1 MKSDLYRLNQ
11 KYRGAPTKKSAYAKG
26 GSVRRHF
33 DGGGLNDM
41 TGDGGDGSGQADPNG
56 GAGEDTVAD
65 GASPPAGP
73 PPARVTVPSGSGN
86 RTMDLESLLQRYATP
101 TTNYGAQLAQAQ
113 QAARSETEAFS
124 NAVRQMA
131 ERTESPTSRAEMY
144 FRLAAAFGAPT
155 KTGKFAENL
164 SLVGKEMSEY
174 AKGRRTEEADRR
186 TLGLRAQELRMT
198 GARQD
203 LASLQTLAG
212 QEAAERRAINSKVI
226 EAYLRGNQP
235 SARETRINDM
245 MSTYNVDRATASRI
259 VDNVDSVVADPVSGT
274 PQLVNRITGEARP
287 VTAVGPSLA
296 GPPAAA
302 PTTAAPT
309 TAAPAAAGSGTAAP
323 SAGPPNASTTAAPAA
338 EQPRRTL
345 WQMAPDVTG
354 LVPALQETAQGVT
367 GQVGVNVA
375 PSGLVR
381 DRQTFANAQGELIR
395 SLSNN
400 PQFPVR
406 EMERIRQ
413 EVSISPGAMTDER
426 SLRERMRS
434 VDTYLR
440 ERLENQQRAGQDTSL
455 PVETRRAARKAAEDI
470 RNFLSI
476 LGVPRQNEEP
486 ASPPPRQDTRRRPAA
501 NNTQIPRVGQ
511 VVDGYTFLGGDPSD
525 QKNWSR
531 E

>member
-11 KYRGAPTKKSAYAKG
+11 KYRGAPSKKR
-26 GSVRRHF
+26 VRRRF
-33 DGGGLNDM
+33 DEGGLNDLAASYN
-41 TGDGGDGSGQADPNG
+41 DGSGQADPNDGEGGDVTTG
-56 GAGEDTVAD
+56 GAGQGT
-65 GASPPAGP
+65 P
-73 PPARVTVPSGSGN
+73 PPARVTIPAASGN

-124 NAVRQMA
+124 NAVRQMS
-131 ERTESPTSRAEMY
+131 ERSDSPTSRAEMY

-186 TLGLRAQELRMT
+186 ALGLRAQELRMT

-226 EAYLRGNQP
+226 EAYLRSNQP
-235 SARETRINDM
+235 SARETRITDI
-245 MSTYNVDRATASRI
+245 MSTHGIDRPTASRLVDGVEKI
-259 VDNVDSVVADPVSGT
+259 VVDPVTGMPQIVNQISG
-274 PQLVNRITGEARP
+274 ESRP
-287 VTAVGPSLA
+287 VTAAGPSLA

-302 PTTAAPT
+302 TTT
-309 TAAPAAAGSGTAAP
+309 TAPAAAGSGTAAP
-323 SAGPPNASTTAAPAA
+323 PTEGPAG

-354 LVPALQETAQGVT
+354 LVPAIQETAQGGT

-375 PSGLVR
+375 PAGLAR
-381 DRQTFANAQGELIR
+381 DRQTFATAQNELIR
-395 SLSNN
+395 SLSIN

-406 EMERIRQ
+406 EIERIRQ
-413 EVSISPGAMTDER
+413 EISIAPGAWTDVR
-426 SLRERMRS
+426 SLRERMGA

-440 ERLENQQRAGQDTSL
+440 EKLENQTRAGQDTSL
-455 PVETRRAARKAAEDI
+455 PVDTRRAALQSANDI

-476 LGVPRQNEEP
+476 LGVPRQSEEP
-486 ASPPPRQDTRRRPAA
+486 APPPPRRDTRRPPSSSPP
-501 NNTQIPRVGQ
+501 QQ
-511 VVDGYTFLGGDPSD
+511 GG
-525 QKNWSR
+525 WSIQPI

>member
-11 KYRGAPTKKSAYAKG
+11 KYRGAPTRKR
-26 GSVRRHF
+26 VRRRF
-33 DGGGLNDM
+33 DQGGLNDLAASYN
-41 TGDGGDGSGQADPNG
+41 DGSGQADP
-56 GAGEDTVAD
+56 AD
-65 GASPPAGP
+65 GAGSDVTTEGASSAAP
-73 PPARVTVPSGSGN
+73 PPARVTIPAASGN
-86 RTMDLESLLQRYATP
+86 RTMDLESLLQRYASP

-155 KTGKFAENL
+155 KTGQFAENL

-186 TLGLRAQELRMT
+186 ALGLRAQELRMT

-226 EAYLRGNQP
+226 ESYLRANQP
-235 SARETRINDM
+235 SARETRITEAM
-245 MSTYNVDRATASRI
+245 ATYGIDRPAASRLVDGVEKI
-259 VDNVDSVVADPVSGT
+259 VVNPVTGMPQIVNIMSGDS
-274 PQLVNRITGEARP
+274 RP
-287 VTAVGPSLA
+287 VTPAGPSLA
-296 GPPAAA
+296 GPPGAA
-302 PTTAAPT
+302 PTT
-309 TAAPAAAGSGTAAP
+309 AAAGSGTAAP
-323 SAGPPNASTTAAPAA
+323 SAAPTTEGPAG

-354 LVPALQETAQGVT
+354 LVPAIQETAQGAT

-375 PSGLVR
+375 PAGLVR
-381 DRQTFANAQGELIR
+381 DRQTFATAQNELIR
-395 SLSNN
+395 ALSIN

-406 EMERIRQ
+406 EIERIRQ
-413 EVSISPGAMTDER
+413 EISIAPGAMTDER
-426 SLRERMRS
+426 SLRERMRA

-440 ERLENQQRAGQDTSL
+440 EKLENQTRAGQDTSL
-455 PVETRRAARKAAEDI
+455 PVDTRRAALQSANDI

-476 LGVPRQNEEP
+476 LGVPRQSEEP
-486 ASPPPRQDTRRRPAA
+486 APPPPRQDTRRRD
-501 NNTQIPRVGQ
+501 TRQ
-511 VVDGYTFLGGDPSD
+511 PSRPP
-525 QKNWSR
+525 QQEGWSIQPI

>member
-1 MKSDLYRLNQ
+1 MKSDLYRLNR
-11 KYRGAPTKKSAYAKG
+11 KYRGAPTKKR
-26 GSVRRHF
+26 VRRRF
-33 DGGGLNDM
+33 DEGGLNDLAASYN
-41 TGDGGDGSGQADPNG
+41 DGSGQANPADGEGSDVTTG
-56 GAGEDTVAD
+56 GASSA
-65 GASPPAGP
+65 AP
-73 PPARVTVPSGSGN
+73 PPARVTIPTASGN

-186 TLGLRAQELRMT
+186 ALGLRAQELRMT

-212 QEAAERRAINSKVI
+212 QEAAERRAINGKVI

-274 PQLVNRITGEARP
+274 PQLVNRITGEVRP
-287 VTAVGPSLA
+287 VTAARPSLA

-323 SAGPPNASTTAAPAA
+323 SATPTTEGSAG

-476 LGVPRQNEEP
+476 LGVPRQSEEP
-486 ASPPPRQDTRRRPAA
+486 APPPPRRDTRRPSRPP
-501 NNTQIPRVGQ
+501 QQEG
-511 VVDGYTFLGGDPSD
+511 
-525 QKNWSR
+525 WSIQPI

>member
-11 KYRGAPTKKSAYAKG
+11 KYRGAPTRKR
-26 GSVRRHF
+26 VRRRF
-33 DGGGLNDM
+33 DQGGLNDLAASYN
-41 TGDGGDGSGQADPNG
+41 DGSGQADP
-56 GAGEDTVAD
+56 AD
-65 GASPPAGP
+65 GAGSDVTTEGASSAAP
-73 PPARVTVPSGSGN
+73 PPARVTIPAASGN

-186 TLGLRAQELRMT
+186 ALNLRAQELRMT

-235 SARETRINDM
+235 SARETRINEM
-245 MSTYNVDRATASRI
+245 MSTYGVDRITASRI
-259 VDNVDSVVADPVSGT
+259 VDNVDTVAADPVTGM
-274 PQLVNRITGEARP
+274 PLLVNRMSGESRP
-287 VTAVGPSLA
+287 VTAAGPSLA

-323 SAGPPNASTTAAPAA
+323 SATPTTEGSAG

-354 LVPALQETAQGVT
+354 LVPAIQETAQGVT

-375 PSGLVR
+375 PAGLVR
-381 DRQTFANAQGELIR
+381 DRQTFANAQSELIR
-395 SLSNN
+395 ALSIN
-400 PQFPVR
+400 PQFPVK

-426 SLRERMRS
+426 SLRERMRA

-440 ERLENQQRAGQDTSL
+440 EKLENQTRAGQDASL
-455 PVETRRAARKAAEDI
+455 PVDTRRAARQAAEDI

-476 LGVPRQNEEP
+476 LGVPRQSEEP
-486 ASPPPRQDTRRRPAA
+486 APPPPRQDTRRRD
-501 NNTQIPRVGQ
+501 TRQ
-511 VVDGYTFLGGDPSD
+511 PSRPP
-525 QKNWSR
+525 QQEGWSIQPI

>member
-1 MKSDLYRLNQ
+1 MKSDLYRLSQ
-11 KYRGAPTKKSAYAKG
+11 KYRGAPSKKR
-26 GSVRRHF
+26 VRRRF
-33 DGGGLNDM
+33 DEGGLNDM
-41 TGDGGDGSGQADPNG
+41 AASYNDGSGQADPADGEGSDVTTG
-56 GAGEDTVAD
+56 GAGQGT
-65 GASPPAGP
+65 P
-73 PPARVTVPSGSGN
+73 PPARVTIPAASGN
-86 RTMDLESLLQRYATP
+86 RTMDLESLLRRYATP

-124 NAVRQMA
+124 NAVRQMS
-131 ERTESPTSRAEMY
+131 ERSDSPTSRAEMY

-186 TLGLRAQELRMT
+186 ALGLRAQELRMT

-245 MSTYNVDRATASRI
+245 MSTYNVDRQTASRI
-259 VDNVDSVVADPVSGT
+259 VDNVDSVVPDPVTGT
-274 PQLVNRITGEARP
+274 PQLVNRITGESRP
-287 VTAVGPSLA
+287 VTAPAASLA

-302 PTTAAPT
+302 PTTV
-309 TAAPAAAGSGTAAP
+309 APAAAGSGTAAP
-323 SAGPPNASTTAAPAA
+323 SATPTTEGSAG
-338 EQPRRTL
+338 EQSRRTL

-354 LVPALQETAQGVT
+354 VVPALQETAQGVT
-367 GQVGVNVA
+367 GQAGINVA
-375 PSGLVR
+375 PAGLVR

-413 EVSISPGAMTDER
+413 EVSISPGVMTDER

-434 VDTYLR
+434 VDTFLR

-476 LGVPRQNEEP
+476 LGVPRQSEEP
-486 ASPPPRQDTRRRPAA
+486 APSPPRQDTRRRD
-501 NNTQIPRVGQ
+501 TRQ
-511 VVDGYTFLGGDPSD
+511 PSRP
-525 QKNWSR
+525 QQQEGWSIQPI